1 MTYHNVQ
8 TFMATATPNPV
19 HQMPGTQGFDDWL
32 EEVLTRETPVGRV
45 TALTAWDKAA
55 SARDAHP
62 REEHLLP
69 LHVVVGA
76 AGFDPRRRM
85 LKDVVIG
92 AVESAFQF
100 SFRPLAPRRGQIPRR
115 CDAFVA
121 EVRPNMSA
129 SDRLPPSQM
138 DGLRRSRHREKCN
151 RY

>member
-1 MTYHNVQ
+1 M
-8 TFMATATPNPV
+8 
-19 HQMPGTQGFDDWL
+19 
-32 EEVLTRETPVGRV
+32 GRV

-62 REEHLLP
+62 REDLLLP

-129 SDRLPPSQM
+129 SDRLPPPKWMVS
-138 DGLRRSRHREKCN
+138 GAAVIERSAIAIRLAN
-151 RY
+151 

>member
-32 EEVLTRETPVGRV
+32 AEVLTRETPVGRV

-69 LHVVVGA
+69 LHVVVGRG
-76 AGFDPRRRM
+76 GF
-85 LKDVVIG
+85 
-92 AVESAFQF
+92 
-100 SFRPLAPRRGQIPRR
+100 
-115 CDAFVA
+115 
-121 EVRPNMSA
+121 
-129 SDRLPPSQM
+129 
-138 DGLRRSRHREKCN
+138 
-151 RY
+151 